1 MSTWELGF
9 ESPEEMYPD
18 SPVEFQPD
26 LWLVRRIEPETNAAL
41 KNINGWFERYIYSQ
55 PKKHRIYQTSNRMPN
70 GPRLILNKMGLF
82 RLNDWSIQYNTKG
95 KDIRSLRNGQIRNKY
110 RRGRQRVN
118 FILIKETNEDL
129 WQIKPYVI
137 ITPIRL
143 PDGLPNEDEIENYKL
158 LSNGELIDTRKRTPD
173 HIKVRPFWQTLI

>member
-26 LWLVRRIEPETNAAL
+26 LWLVRRIEPETNVAL
-41 KNINGWFERYIYSQ
+41 KNINGWFERYIYTD

-95 KDIRSLRNGQIRNKY
+95 KDIKLLRNSLKGT
-110 RRGRQRVN
+110 G
-118 FILIKETNEDL
+118 
-129 WQIKPYVI
+129 
-137 ITPIRL
+137 
-143 PDGLPNEDEIENYKL
+143 
-158 LSNGELIDTRKRTPD
+158 SNHSKFDSI
-173 HIKVRPFWQTLI
+173 

>member
-1 MSTWELGF
+1 MDEQPVQGLLKTELCQLNISWHKTEKVSSLRNTKYYVIQYYVILLDVTLEMSTWELGF

-95 KDIRSLRNGQIRNKY
+95 QDTRLLRNG
-110 RRGRQRVN
+110 
-118 FILIKETNEDL
+118 T
-129 WQIKPYVI
+129 
-137 ITPIRL
+137 IT
-143 PDGLPNEDEIENYKL
+143 
-158 LSNGELIDTRKRTPD
+158 
-173 HIKVRPFWQTLI
+173 

>member
-1 MSTWELGF
+1 MDEQLDQELLKTESCQLNISWHKTEKVGSLRNENYYVILLDVTLEMSTWELGF

-70 GPRLILNKMGLF
+70 GPRLLLNKMGLF

-95 KDIRSLRNGQIRNKY
+95 KDTRLLRNG
-110 RRGRQRVN
+110 
-118 FILIKETNEDL
+118 T
-129 WQIKPYVI
+129 
-137 ITPIRL
+137 IT
-143 PDGLPNEDEIENYKL
+143 
-158 LSNGELIDTRKRTPD
+158 
-173 HIKVRPFWQTLI
+173 